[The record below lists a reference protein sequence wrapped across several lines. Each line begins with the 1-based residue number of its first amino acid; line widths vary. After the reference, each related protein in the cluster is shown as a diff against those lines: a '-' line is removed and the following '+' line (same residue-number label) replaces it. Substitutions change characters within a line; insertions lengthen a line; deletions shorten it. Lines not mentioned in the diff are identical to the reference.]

1 MNQLQQFFANLLEAS
16 GAAVDPIDPEGL
28 EVLAPPAVQQALRLP
43 EWARLGFGAELPAGA
58 ARVTLES
65 ELIES
70 AVGGLLGNRGRRKRR
85 IVAPANP
92 PVANPERVLEENLDL
107 RNATY
112 RLEGVAPASA
122 CYEILRFRYTAISDE
137 KRDGILEF
145 GFNRANGATLD
156 EMLPDMMAGAEAL
169 PSQPLSRAPGIPPLP
184 WTPLQFAAMLQRA
197 LPPRLRRPLEP
208 FLNGMLRRQERD
220 LQRLF
225 TYHHDLQRE
234 AVARLTAL
242 TARGKL
248 TEKQQG
254 EQAREVQRLEAIAR
268 EYRAKVAD
276 VRQKYTMTVE
286 AEWLQSLQ
294 LVMPAQRFTI
304 RLKRRKRERLF
315 TLDWNPLARKLEQ
328 LPCEYSYTAERPREL
343 CDEALHIVSPAAH
356 APCPACAK
364 PFCRACHPRVCP
376 RCGRAV
382 ERHI

>member
-1 MNQLQQFFANLLEAS
+1 MNPLQHFFANLLEAS
-16 GAAVDPIDPEGL
+16 GAAVETIAPEGL
-28 EVLAPPAVQQALRLP
+28 EVLAPPPVQQALGLP
-43 EWARLGFGAELPAGA
+43 EWTRLGFGAELPAGA
-58 ARVTLES
+58 SRVTLES
-65 ELIES
+65 DLIES

-122 CYEILRFRYTAISDE
+122 CYEVMRFSYTAISDE

-156 EMLPDMMAGAEAL
+156 DMLPDLLAGAAEL
-169 PSQPLSRAPGIPPLP
+169 PARPLSLTPGIPPLP
-184 WTPLQFAAMLQRA
+184 WTQPQFAAILKRA

-208 FLNGMLRRQERD
+208 FLKGMLRRQERD

-248 TEKQQG
+248 TEKQEG
-254 EQAREVQRLEAIAR
+254 EQAREMQRLEAIAR

-276 VRQKYTMTVE
+276 VRQKYAMTVE

-294 LVMPAQRFTI
+294 LVMPVQRFTI

-315 TLDWNPLARKLEQ
+315 TLDWNPLAHQLEP
-328 LPCEYSYTAERPREL
+328 LPCEYSYTPERPREL
-343 CDEALHIVSPAAH
+343 CDDALHIVSLPAH
-356 APCPACAK
+356 GSCPACNR
-364 PFCRACHPRVCP
+364 PFCRACHPSACP

-382 ERHI
+382 E